1 MKLHNLTPY
10 PAHLFRGCID
20 EERVLAGVIVR
31 IAHDI
36 VDGRLRPAADQP
48 WPVSAGPYQGPLGPM
63 PGDQRFVR
71 DGVDV
76 LLFGA
81 ARSDRGRPAP
91 RIDVAVQVG
100 RTWRSELVAWGE
112 RVWRTGIT
120 GLVPSAP
127 EPVSAVPLTLAHA
140 YGGADEWDGLE
151 VAYPDNPEGRGFYL
165 ERSRAHGRLLPNLED
180 PAAPIRAWDDRPE
193 PVGTGACP
201 QHFGPRVRRGLD
213 IDATTGAVRQIKPAF
228 FNDAFPKMI
237 APRAL
242 PGDQVVIHGV
252 REDGP
257 LVFSLPPIALR
268 VGVQIGDDGGE
279 RTPVLDQIGVDA
291 DARRVFLT
299 YRYPFRYV
307 VTPHQRRSCTLGL
320 VEPD

>member
-1 MKLHNLTPY
+1 MKLQNSTPY

-20 EERVLAGVIVR
+20 EQRVLAGVIVR
-31 IAHDI
+31 ITHDI

-48 WPVSAGPYQGPLGPM
+48 WPVSAGPYQSPLGPM
-63 PGDQRFVR
+63 PSDQRFVR

-81 ARSDRGRPAP
+81 ARSEGGRAVP
-91 RIDVAVQVG
+91 RIDVGVQVG

-112 RVWRTGIT
+112 RVWRTGVT

-193 PVGTGACP
+193 PVGTGTCP

-242 PGDQVVIHGV
+242 PGDRVEVRGV

-268 VGVQIGDDGGE
+268 VRVQIGDDGGE